1 MLVVNLLGTRPA
13 YVANMALTL
22 IITLLTAKG
31 TGLVTSQMLSV
42 LLTCSLG
49 GLAAICML
57 RKNTTRVMVVVS
69 GLVVGLVNFG
79 ILVCVRALTS
89 SD

>member
-1 MLVVNLLGTRPA
+1 
-13 YVANMALTL
+13 
-22 IITLLTAKG
+22 
-31 TGLVTSQMLSV
+31 
-42 LLTCSLG
+42 
-49 GLAAICML
+49 ML

-89 SD
+89 SDMSGVWMDLAYAVGGAVGLRRTLRRLAPIWNGVYLLRRPSSSTFPTRISRFCAD